1 MRLFETLDILNQ
13 QDDVNKTATAGC
25 CFEMVSCD
33 IKGHNGY
40 VKIGVPSEVAM
51 NIINDNKRYRPM
63 LVIVDM
69 DAYNAVNK
77 EKEAQ

>member
-13 QDDVNKTATAGC
+13 QDDKDKTAKAGC

-33 IKGHNGY
+33 VKGHNGY
-40 VKIGVPSEVAM
+40 VKMGVPAEVAM
-51 NIINDNKRYRPM
+51 NIINDNKRYRPV

-77 EKEAQ
+77 S

>member
-13 QDDVNKTATAGC
+13 QDDDDKTAKAGC

-33 IKGHNGY
+33 VKGHNGY
-40 VKIGVPSEVAM
+40 VKMGVPSEVAM
-51 NIINDNKRYRPM
+51 NIINDNKRYRPV

-77 EKEAQ
+77 S

>member
-13 QDDVNKTATAGC
+13 NDDKNKTSTARC

-33 IKGHNGY
+33 VKGHNGY

-51 NIINDNKRYRPM
+51 DIINDNKRYRPM
-63 LVIVDM
+63 LVVIDM
-69 DAYNAVNK
+69 EAYNK
-77 EKEAQ
+77 IDTK